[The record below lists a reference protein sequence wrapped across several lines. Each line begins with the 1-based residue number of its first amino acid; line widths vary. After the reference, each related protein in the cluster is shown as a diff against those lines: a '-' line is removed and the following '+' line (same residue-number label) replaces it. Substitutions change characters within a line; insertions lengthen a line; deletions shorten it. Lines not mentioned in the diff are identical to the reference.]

1 MSFPTIRVVAR
12 VVALPDR
19 VEAVKSI
26 LISIV
31 SPTRQE
37 KGCIKYELLQNNA
50 DPTDFTFV
58 EEWESETLL
67 EKHLASSHIK
77 AASLELED
85 LVTVPPDI
93 RRYHLIA

>member
-1 MSFPTIRVVAR
+1 MSFHSIRVVAR
-12 VVALPDR
+12 VVALPDK

-37 KGCIKYELLQNNA
+37 EGCIKYELLQNNA

-58 EEWESETLL
+58 EEWESESLL
-67 EKHLASSHIK
+67 EKHLASSHIQ
-77 AASLELED
+77 AASLKLKD
-85 LVTVPPDI
+85 LLTVPPDI
-93 RRYHLIA
+93 CRYHLIA